1 MILSFSGKVI
11 AVHDLKDS
19 NDDTTVPLLLFWRAN
34 GPLLPS
40 LFLPLSITA
49 PVDTI
54 IYSQTLRFGR
64 GAFII
69 PARLSIGKK
78 RKEES
83 YKEGLLIAFSRCF
96 FVIKSLSALYITSKN
111 NYFIVQK
118 IKEKYDSQTV

>member
-54 IYSQTLRFGR
+54 CSQTLRFGR
-64 GAFII
+64 GALII

-78 RKEES
+78 EKRS
-83 YKEGLLIAFSRCF
+83 P
-96 FVIKSLSALYITSKN
+96 IKR
-111 NYFIVQK
+111 
-118 IKEKYDSQTV
+118 DC